1 MTLREE
7 SYSNQDMLIKKIIE
21 RIENNNPY
29 ISDEELKIANLYK
42 SFIDRDKVNRLGYD
56 PILPELKIISE
67 ISNVI
72 DLWQYFSRS
81 IKTGSSIPLRI
92 FIYDDLKDP
101 LNYTIYIDQGGLGL
115 PDRDYFSRR

>member
-1 MTLREE
+1 
-7 SYSNQDMLIKKIIE
+7 MLIKKIIE

-81 IKTGSSIPLRI
+81 IKTG
-92 FIYDDLKDP
+92 
-101 LNYTIYIDQGGLGL
+101 
-115 PDRDYFSRR
+115 

>member
-21 RIENNNPY
+21 RIEKNNSF

-42 SFIDRDKVNRLGYD
+42 SFIDRDKVNKLGYQ
-56 PILPELKIISE
+56 PILPELEMISKISD
-67 ISNVI
+67 VT

-81 IKTGSSIPLRI
+81 IKSGSSIPLRI

-101 LNYTIYIDQGGLGL
+101 LNYTIYFDQSGLGL
-115 PDRDYFSRR
+115 PDLSLIHI